1 LGLVSDQ
8 KAILRLAAA
17 ADQSLGDVPTLAV
30 SLEPQGG
37 SPTGQPTGP
46 VLYTGPCVK
55 YW

>member
-1 LGLVSDQ
+1 VLAGERSDLKLV
-8 KAILRLAAA
+8 AV
-17 ADQSLGDVPTLAV
+17 ADRSLGDVPTLAI
-30 SLEPQGG
+30 SLEPPGG